1 MATVMIYQF
10 EVYDIQSD
18 QTIKSRRWGT
28 AEAIKEIACGR
39 TLEDTAIEVD
49 ESVVASDIPTASP
62 SGTSTLIPAAVSK
75 GPSSADARL
84 SRIPASTFGAVDRW
98 R

>member
-1 MATVMIYQF
+1 MATVTIYQF

-39 TLEDTAIEVD
+39 LLEDTAIEVD
-49 ESVVASDIPTASP
+49 ESVVASDIHGFTVRDFNPHP
-62 SGTSTLIPAAVSK
+62 RSGFQTSVE
-75 GPSSADARL
+75 R
-84 SRIPASTFGAVDRW
+84 
-98 R
+98 